1 MDGGKQGLLQEIEA
15 LEEGIKMAETVVK
28 GFTQSE
34 LDFMRETSRILQE
47 MDWNEYLY
55 EAEQK
60 GIAIGEEKGIAI
72 GEQKGIAIGEQKGLA
87 IGEQKGIAIGQKEL
101 IGLLESGKSLEEAKR
116 ILGIE

>member
-1 MDGGKQGLLQEIEA
+1 
-15 LEEGIKMAETVVK
+15 VVK

-34 LDFMRETSRILQE
+34 LDYMRETSRILQE

-72 GEQKGIAIGEQKGLA
+72 GEEKGIVTGR
-87 IGEQKGIAIGQKEL
+87 KEL
-101 IGLLESGKSLEEAKR
+101 MGLLESGKSLEEAKR